1 MLLYLYNVTLNL
13 FITATV
19 VTVFY
24 ALSSI
29 LMGRAG
35 KLAELGGIVLGVLI
49 ALYRAV
55 RHAFLSTRDLEIN
68 LYTFYIGI
76 TLMALMLL
84 AMPISGSIGHGIG
97 LGMISY
103 TGIRVLQGRGKEVSL
118 LTYIISIL
126 FLVKFF
132 VIV

>member
-1 MLLYLYNVTLNL
+1 ML
-13 FITATV
+13 
-19 VTVFY
+19 
-24 ALSSI
+24 
-29 LMGRAG
+29 AG
-35 KLAELGGIVLGVLI
+35 LKKIDWDDISQMVPV
-49 ALYRAV
+49 
-55 RHAFLSTRDLEIN
+55 
-68 LYTFYIGI
+68 
-76 TLMALMLL
+76 ALMLI